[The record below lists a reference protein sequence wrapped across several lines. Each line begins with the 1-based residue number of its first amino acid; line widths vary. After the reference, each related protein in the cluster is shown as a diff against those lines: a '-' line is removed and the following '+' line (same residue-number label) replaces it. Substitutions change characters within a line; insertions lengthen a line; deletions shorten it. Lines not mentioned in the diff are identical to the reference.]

1 MGTYHLLSVLTSKDS
16 KDKNMDEKYMYKLF
30 STLERKVH
38 TQEVT
43 CDYKNKE
50 QNGQTQESK
59 KSSLYYYCV
68 QVVQC

>member
-1 MGTYHLLSVLTSKDS
+1 MGIYHLLSVLTPKDS
-16 KDKNMDEKYMYKLF
+16 RDKNMNEKDMDKLF

-59 KSSLYYYCV
+59 KSPLYYCCV
-68 QVVQC
+68 QVV